1 MTIHDAKRGAGVDV
15 RSRSAGYVQTILR
28 ASAAMACAGLLVAMP
43 LVHANAGAATASANS
58 VVTDLL
64 APKPATQTGQSATQ
78 LADGSWLLLGGGSGA
93 NVSSKAFLL
102 AASKAQ
108 SSIVGAAMSMAR
120 SGHAATLLP
129 NGQVLVLGGVG
140 SNGAVLDSAERFNP
154 ATASFTAL
162 GSVGLLARSGHT
174 ATVLV
179 DGRVLIAGG
188 VDGRGFAVPDVEV
201 YEPVSGAIER
211 LSAPLDAARLRH
223 VAALLPNSNVLLWG
237 GTSPQGQALS
247 SGDLFDATAQ
257 RFMSVSADAARN
269 VAGALSS
276 AGAPSV
282 LESLPAASAT
292 QVPVAQR
299 LMLRFNKR
307 MSVASLNA
315 KTVTLVGPSGTVK
328 IDPVA
333 VEGGVLLFVTP
344 QQELLPDSSFTLFV
358 QGATDEYGQTLPLV
372 AIGFKTAALGSSST
386 GKGAGTATASVVTTA
401 AVTASQGP
409 AATASAA
416 VVATN
421 SEDDDLWIPSEK
433 NFHGEWKSGRRQLA
447 ERSKPNDALVRWTL
461 HGDPRLLKA
470 TPLQVASG
478 KLPQAPK
485 GPAGVTA
492 VAGQVL
498 KLNGRPLK
506 GVTLSIGNHQVR
518 TDANGEFLLQGVP
531 DGHQVLVIDG
541 ATADHAKRH
550 YGRYEYGMDVTAGQT
565 NVLPFVSWMT
575 ALDTTDTINVPSPTT
590 APVVLTNPQIPGL
603 ELRIPQGT
611 VIRDAQGKIVTQLSM
626 TAIPV
631 DQPPFPLPNFP
642 VPVYFTVQPGGAH
655 LLGIDAK
662 SAKGAQIVYPNF
674 THAPAGTRM
683 DFWDYDSTARGWFKY
698 GQGSVTADGTQ
709 VVPDPGVVI
718 YELSGA
724 MISVPANS
732 PAAGATNTCSGK
744 AADPVDLFTGLYLYN
759 RTDLSIRDVEPITVS
774 RSYRPAD
781 QTSRAFGIGSNLSYD
796 LYLVG
801 TTFPY
806 TYQYLILPDGG
817 HVYFPRTSS
826 GTSFEDAVY
835 QAQGCPGSPYYGAV
849 LRWDTSVPGSAW
861 SITLKDG
868 TVYYFPDSYNSTS
881 ARSAAAIMIRDR
893 VGNTVTLTRDGNHNL
908 TQITSP
914 NGRHLFLTYD
924 GSNRVTQ
931 ATDDIGR
938 VVQYAYDSG
947 GRLQTITDPL
957 QHTEQLGYETQTV
970 DPAKSIGGVS
980 TTTNLTTV
988 VDERG
993 NPITTNTYDANGRIA
1008 KQTYPD
1014 GTSYTFSFTTHSV
1027 TPLPTVIVAGG
1038 GGTTPGPVSVVTQVD
1053 FTNERGSTTRQKF
1066 DANGFTT
1073 NIIDALGLPEQ
1084 RTTTYNRDPSTSLVN
1099 SEVDALGRTT
1109 TYQYDA
1115 VGNIT
1120 QVTRLSG
1127 TPNAVSASMTYD
1139 PTYNKVTSVTDPN
1152 GNKTTFTYDGFGNLV
1167 QTTDALGHSVSSVY
1181 DSQGRLISVQDA
1193 LSHLSSLGYSG
1204 ADLSAA
1210 TDALGRTTQF
1220 FADSVGRP
1228 RSITDPLSNPT
1239 YITYDALD
1247 RTSSTTDAKGGN
1259 IGATFDANGNVLTQ
1273 VDQNLNSTSF
1283 SYDGRNRVTGSQDAL
1298 SQSDSVAYEPGG
1310 AVSKATDRKGQVT
1323 AVQTFDGLGRIV
1335 KIGYGATVAAPTTF
1349 KSTVTNTWDAGNRL
1363 TQVVDS
1369 TSGTISR
1376 VYDDL
1381 DRLTSETT
1389 PQGSVSYT
1397 YDAAGRRSTMT
1408 VQGQPTVT
1416 YTWDAANRVTQIQQA
1431 AGAINGNAVQ
1441 TISFTYDNANRRVQT
1456 TLVNGIVA
1464 AYTYDDA
1471 NELTGITYTTSTG
1484 TLIGDLSYTYDGA
1497 GRRNSVG
1504 GSLANVLP
1512 GVAVS
1517 SASVDAN
1524 NRLSN
1529 WGGQALT
1536 YDANGNLVSD
1546 GANTYTW
1553 DERNQL
1559 VSISGATS
1567 ASFAYDS
1574 FGRRTSKTV
1583 AGMQTKFVY
1592 DGINAVQQTTGST
1605 VLSLLGGLGVDERY
1619 AELSAEH
1626 QAIVLVDGIGST
1638 IALADAAQTIQTS
1651 YAYDAYGN
1659 VSYSGALS
1667 TSAQYTGRENDGT
1680 GLYYYRA
1687 RYYSPKYGRFI
1698 SEDPIGWASGQT
1710 NSYVYVGGH
1719 PVVSTDPLGL
1729 LSAADLPTAPQGV
1742 VDAVAGLGD
1751 GISVLGISP
1760 SRIIRAEY
1768 GIDSVDKCSA
1778 EYRAG
1783 RDTGT
1788 AYSVMLPVA
1797 GRLGYISRVA
1807 AIPGR
1812 VASVAEAYG
1821 ARAAIKAEYRSI
1833 MRPIINAID
1842 RDATLEQILAKAA
1855 AKGDDYAIQ
1864 RAGVANTNWTVGIAL
1879 TSAVSAAH
1887 ALSSNDDCGCPN

>member
-1 MTIHDAKRGAGVDV
+1 MTFHDAKSRVGVDV
-15 RSRSAGYVQTILR
+15 RSRSAGCVQTILR
-28 ASAAMACAGLLVAMP
+28 AAAAAACAGLLATMP
-43 LVHANAGAATASANS
+43 LVHADTGTTKPSTKS
-58 VVTDLL
+58 VVSDLL

-93 NVSSKAFLL
+93 NVSSKAILQAASNAQASIL
-102 AASKAQ
+102 AAT
-108 SSIVGAAMSMAR
+108 MSVAR

-140 SNGAVLDSAERFNP
+140 ADGAVLDSAERFDP

-162 GSVGLLARSGHT
+162 GSVGLLARTGHT

-188 VDGRGFAVPDVEV
+188 VDGKGFAVRDVEV
-201 YEPVSGAIER
+201 YDPVSRAIER

-237 GTSPQGQALS
+237 GTSPQGQALDN
-247 SGDLFDATAQ
+247 GDLFDATAQ
-257 RFMSVSADAARN
+257 RFTSVSAEAARN

-299 LMLRFNKR
+299 LVLRFNKR

-315 KTVTLVGPSGTVK
+315 KSVTLVGPSGAVK

-358 QGATDEYGQTLPLV
+358 QGTTDEYGQTMPLV
-372 AIGFKTAALGSSST
+372 AIGFKTAALGSGST
-386 GKGAGTATASVVTTA
+386 GKGAGTATASVVA
-401 AVTASQGP
+401 AAAATSSQAQTP
-409 AATASAA
+409 AAAASAA
-416 VVATN
+416 VVAAN
-421 SEDDDLWIPSEK
+421 SEDDLWIPSEK

-461 HGDPRLLKA
+461 HGDPKLLKA

-506 GVTLSIGNHQVR
+506 GVTVSIGNHQVR
-518 TDANGEFLLQGVP
+518 TDVNGEFLLQGAP

-575 ALDTTDTINVPSPTT
+575 ALDTADTINVPSPTT

-603 ELRIPQGT
+603 ELRIPSGT

-683 DFWDYDSTARGWFKY
+683 DFWDYDATARGWFKY
-698 GQGSVTADGTQ
+698 GQGSVSADATR

-724 MISVPANS
+724 MISVPANA
-732 PAAGATNTCSGK
+732 PTAGATCSCKGK
-744 AADPVDLFTGLYLYN
+744 AADPVDLFTGLYLHN
-759 RTDLSIRDVEPITVS
+759 RTDLSISDVIPISVS

-781 QTSRAFGIGSNLSYD
+781 QASRAFGIGTNLSYD
-796 LYLVG
+796 LFLVG

-806 TYQYLILPDGG
+806 TYQYLILPDGE
-817 HVYFPRTSS
+817 HVYFPRISS
-826 GTSFEDAVY
+826 GTSYTDAVY
-835 QAQGCPGSPYYGAV
+835 QAQSSPESPFNNAV
-849 LRWDTSVPGSAW
+849 LRWDASVAGSAW

-881 ARSAAAIMIRDR
+881 ARSAAAILVRDR
-893 VGNTVTLTRDGNHNL
+893 FGNTVTLTRDGNHNL

-924 GSNRVTQ
+924 SSNRVTQ
-931 ATDDIGR
+931 ASDDIGR
-938 VVQYAYDSG
+938 VVQYAYDSS

-957 QHTEQLGYETQTV
+957 LHTEQLGYQIQTV

-1008 KQTYPD
+1008 TQTYAD
-1014 GTSYTFSFTTHSV
+1014 GTHYTFSYTIQSV
-1027 TPLPTVIVAGG
+1027 TPPPTVIVAGG
-1038 GGTTPGPVSVVTQVD
+1038 GGTTPGSVSVVTQVD
-1053 FTNERGSTTRQKF
+1053 FTNERGSTTRQQF

-1073 NIIDALGLPEQ
+1073 SITEALGLPEQ
-1084 RTTTYNRDPSTSLVN
+1084 QTTTYNRDPNTSLVN

-1109 TYQYDA
+1109 AYQYDA
-1115 VGNIT
+1115 LGNVT
-1120 QVTRLSG
+1120 QVTRLYG

-1139 PTYNKVTSVTDPN
+1139 PTYNQVTSVTDPN
-1152 GNKTTFTYDGFGNLV
+1152 GNKTNWAYDAFGNLV
-1167 QTTDALGHSVSSVY
+1167 QSTDALGHSVKVVH
-1181 DSQGRLISVQDA
+1181 DSQGRPTTVQDA

-1204 ADLSAA
+1204 ADLSTA

-1220 FADSVGRP
+1220 FADSIGRV
-1228 RSITDPLSNPT
+1228 RSITDPLNNPT

-1247 RTSSTTDAKGGN
+1247 RTQSTTDAKGGVV
-1259 IGATFDANGNVLTQ
+1259 GKTYDPNGNVLTQ

-1283 SYDGRNRVTGSQDAL
+1283 SYDGRNRVTGSQDPL
-1298 SQSDSVAYEPGG
+1298 SQSDSVTYEPGG
-1310 AVSKATDRKGQVT
+1310 EASKTTDRKGQVT
-1323 AVQTFDGLGRIV
+1323 AVPTFDGLGRVIQV
-1335 KIGYGATVAAPTTF
+1335 GYGATVAAPTTF

-1369 TSGTISR
+1369 TSGTITR

-1397 YDAAGRRSTMT
+1397 YDAGGRRSAMT
-1408 VQGQPTVT
+1408 VQGQPKVS
-1416 YTWDAANRVTQIQQA
+1416 YAWDAANRLTQIQQA
-1431 AGAINGNAVQ
+1431 AGAINGNTVQ
-1441 TISFTYDNANRRVQT
+1441 TISFVYDNANRRVQT
-1456 TLVNGIVA
+1456 TLANGIVA
-1464 AYTYDDA
+1464 AYAYDDA
-1471 NELTGITYTTSTG
+1471 NELTGITYTSSTG
-1484 TLIGDLSYTYDGA
+1484 TLIGNLTYTYDQA
-1497 GRRNSVG
+1497 GRRNSLG

-1512 GVAVS
+1512 GTPVS
-1517 SASVDAN
+1517 SVSVDAN
-1524 NRLSN
+1524 NRLTN
-1529 WGGQALT
+1529 WNGQALT

-1546 GANTYTW
+1546 GVNTYTW
-1553 DERNQL
+1553 DERDQL
-1559 VSISGATS
+1559 VGISGAIT
-1567 ASFAYDS
+1567 ASFTYDT
-1574 FGRRTSKTV
+1574 FGRRTSKTI
-1583 AGMQTKFVY
+1583 AGVQTNFVY
-1592 DGINAVQQTTGST
+1592 DGINAVQQTTGSN
-1605 VLSLLGGLGVDERY
+1605 VVSLLDGLGIDERY
-1619 AELSAEH
+1619 AELSGSQ
-1626 QAIVLVDGIGST
+1626 QAHVLVDALGST
-1638 IALADAAQTIQTS
+1638 IALTDASQTVQGS

-1659 VSYSGALS
+1659 VSYSGTLN
-1667 TSAQYTGRENDGT
+1667 TNAQYTGRENDGT

-1687 RYYSPKYGRFI
+1687 RYYSPKFGRFI
-1698 SEDPIGWASGQT
+1698 SEDPAGWASGQT
-1710 NSYVYVGGH
+1710 NNYAYVGGSPLSRTDFSGLADSLH
-1719 PVVSTDPLGL
+1719 DSIAVAVARGDIQALNDLLLTGLEPVEEAAVQQGIRDAAANAARQAATVQEAGANAIARGEGVVNEAKTAAQEAQSACRAVAKGARKYVKNIEEHLQKIKDFVANPTVRPGMEGQSLETIAEQQINRIEGL
-1729 LSAADLPTAPQGV
+1729 LGEIEGFKNNIIKSLPG
-1742 VDAVAGLGD
+1742 
-1751 GISVLGISP
+1751 
-1760 SRIIRAEY
+1760 
-1768 GIDSVDKCSA
+1768 K
-1778 EYRAG
+1778 
-1783 RDTGT
+1783 
-1788 AYSVMLPVA
+1788 
-1797 GRLGYISRVA
+1797 
-1807 AIPGR
+1807 
-1812 VASVAEAYG
+1812 
-1821 ARAAIKAEYRSI
+1821 
-1833 MRPIINAID
+1833 
-1842 RDATLEQILAKAA
+1842 
-1855 AKGDDYAIQ
+1855 
-1864 RAGVANTNWTVGIAL
+1864 
-1879 TSAVSAAH
+1879 
-1887 ALSSNDDCGCPN
+1887 